1 MKARAAL
8 RAGTAA
14 EHERVDS
21 LFSTLDLARADDYRL
36 FLTAQ
41 AAAFLPVEDALDA
54 AGAEQFVADWQAR
67 RRSHLL
73 REDLQALGAPIPAP
87 EPVPA
92 LHGTAEILGA
102 VYVLEGSRLG
112 GAMLKRSVSPDM
124 PQSFLSAP
132 QAPGAWRKLLET
144 LDHHLYE
151 TASVE
156 AAVGAARR
164 TFQSFEA
171 GGRRFLES

>member
-8 RAGTAA
+8 RTGTAA

-21 LFSTLDLARADDYRL
+21 LFSTLDLARTDDYRL

-41 AAAFLPVEDALDA
+41 AAAFLPVEEALDA

-73 REDLQALGAPIPAP
+73 RDDLQALAAHLPAP
-87 EPVPA
+87 EPISA
-92 LHGTAEILGA
+92 LQGSAEILGA

-132 QAPGAWRKLLET
+132 QPPGAWRKLLET
-144 LDHHLYE
+144 LDHYLYE
-151 TASVE
+151 PAAIQ

-164 TFQSFEA
+164 VFGCFEA